1 MNIMN
6 IHIDE
11 TLDIQGI
18 RKLKETLA
26 TLPHVINVELNT
38 SLPHDLLVECEGHY
52 NMPAI
57 ILDNLI
63 QQGLHVDV
71 QGC

>member
-11 TLDIQGI
+11 TLDSQGI

-38 SLPHDLLVECEGHY
+38 SFPHDLLVECEGHC
-52 NMPAI
+52 NMPTI
-57 ILDNLI
+57 ILGNLTK
-63 QQGLHVDV
+63 QCLHVDV

>member
-11 TLDIQGI
+11 ALDSQGI
-18 RKLKETLA
+18 KRLKDSLA
-26 TLPHVINVELNT
+26 MLPHVINVELNT
-38 SLPHDLLVECEGHY
+38 YHPHYLLVECEEHC

-57 ILDNLI
+57 ILDNLT
-63 QQGLHVDV
+63 QQCLHVDV